1 MAESNSKA
9 FLSLQNVNKSYG
21 SVKAVQNLSV
31 DIQSGELVTF
41 IGPSGCGKTTL
52 LRAIGGFAPQDS
64 GDIRLDGEV
73 INDLPPELRPTGMV
87 FQNYALFP
95 HMSVRQNVMYGLKRL
110 GLSRSQQEERVSEA
124 VNQVRLEGYEDR
136 APSQLSG
143 GQQQRVAIAR
153 CLVRRPKL
161 LLLDE
166 PLSNLDANL
175 RVMMRDE
182 IRRIKDELGIT
193 VLFVTHDQEEAL
205 SISDRILVLNDG
217 LRQQYGTPHT
227 VYNYPSNEFVSDFL
241 GTSNKVSGQLRENGA
256 GLVFDAGAFSFPVR
270 TLHRGAESE
279 DLMIS
284 KPDGL
289 THTVLIRPEGL
300 MFDEGSDIEAKVM
313 DSVYYGN
320 FTRYLFEFGEVELTA
335 EMSNG
340 PGQMPY
346 AVGDTVR
353 VTFPE
358 DLFVLASGEG

>member
-1 MAESNSKA
+1 MVESHSKA
-9 FLSLQNVNKSYG
+9 FLSLDRINKSYG
-21 SVKAVQNLSV
+21 DVRAVQDLSV
-31 DIQSGELVTF
+31 DINAGELVTF

-52 LRAIGGFAPQDS
+52 LRAIGGFAPQDF

-73 INDLPPELRPTGMV
+73 INDLPPESRPTGMV

-95 HMSVRQNVMYGLKRL
+95 HMSVQRNVAYGLKRL
-110 GLSRSQQEERVSEA
+110 GLSKQEQQERVREA
-124 VNQVRLEGYEDR
+124 ISQVRLEGYEDR
-136 APSQLSG
+136 DPSQLSG

-175 RVMMRDE
+175 RVIMRDE

-205 SISDRILVLNDG
+205 SISDRVLVLNDG

-241 GTSNKVSGQLRENGA
+241 GTSNKVRGKVRQNGD
-256 GLVFDAGAFSFPVR
+256 GMFFDSDGFSFPVR
-270 TLHRGAESE
+270 SLHRGGGPEDTTVAE
-279 DLMIS
+279 
-284 KPDGL
+284 PDGR

-300 MFDEGSDIEAKVM
+300 RFDDSSSIRAKVV
-313 DSVYYGN
+313 DSVYHGN
-320 FTRYLFEFGEVELTA
+320 FTRYLFDVGELRLTA
-335 EMSNG
+335 EISNG
-340 PGQMPY
+340 PGWMPHL
-346 AVGDTVR
+346 AGETVG

-358 DLFVLASGEG
+358 DLFVLSVQD